1 MSAPQIVFV
10 LGLLTAWSLGF
21 PLLGFLQGG
30 STNWLLTSVVL
41 FVCAILL
48 VPTVF
53 IPKGRLFG
61 AALDASVLLGRPTP
75 QLVAAF
81 RDPVTRAA
89 HYAEMAAI
97 GAILALMIA
106 KPF

>member
-1 MSAPQIVFV
+1 MNNVHDAAGRREPGSLERRAVTYLAHIRIGLSAMQALLSASSVLERTVIVSSPIVFV

-53 IPKGRLFG
+53 IPKR
-61 AALDASVLLGRPTP
+61 
-75 QLVAAF
+75 
-81 RDPVTRAA
+81 
-89 HYAEMAAI
+89 
-97 GAILALMIA
+97 
-106 KPF
+106 